1 MRLADPGAD
10 QNGKRLKFERA
21 RIIGAKQ
28 GPVSLQFLNRLS
40 RNGRDLD
47 GALVHDRLELFQRR
61 EGSVVLRLQLAVLLR
76 HRQLALEVQ
85 VLVVQVT
92 VATNSSSPVQ
102 IHASDCRMSCG
113 GRGDREE
120 QCPNVAFWA

>member
-61 EGSVVLRLQLAVLLR
+61 EGS
-76 HRQLALEVQ
+76 ALYF
-85 VLVVQVT
+85 
-92 VATNSSSPVQ
+92 ASSSPCCSVTVN
-102 IHASDCRMSCG
+102 SPLRFRFLS
-113 GRGDREE
+113 
-120 QCPNVAFWA
+120 FK